1 MKQFKIIISIVI
13 LVVSLFL
20 LISQLF
26 TPQPLRIILETG
38 QEVVTQTSEY
48 FSISQV
54 LILVI
59 ASFLTG
65 STAIYLYFKSETDEF
80 LKSFI
85 QKKSVEN
92 KYEMVIPLLKG
103 DEKRVFQEIMDA
115 KGEMLQNALVLKTGM
130 TKVKMTRALA
140 SLEGKNLIAKER
152 HGLTNRIK
160 LK

>member
-1 MKQFKIIISIVI
+1 MKQFKVILSIVI
-13 LVVSLFL
+13 LVVSLFM
-20 LISQLF
+20 IINQLF
-26 TPQPLRIILETG
+26 TPQPIQIILETG
-38 QEVVTQTSEY
+38 QEVVSQTSEY

-54 LILVI
+54 LILVM

-65 STAIYLYFKSETDEF
+65 STAIYLYFKSETEEF
-80 LKSFI
+80 LNSLI
-85 QKKSVEN
+85 QKKKVEN

-103 DEKRVFQEIMDA
+103 DEKRVFQEVIDA

-140 SLEGKNLIAKER
+140 SLGSKNLIIKER

>member
-1 MKQFKIIISIVI
+1 MKQFKVIISIVI
-13 LVVSLFL
+13 LAVSLFL
-20 LISQLF
+20 VISQLF
-26 TPQPLRIILETG
+26 TPQPLQIILETG

-48 FSISQV
+48 FSIFQV

-65 STAIYLYFKSETDEF
+65 STAIYLYFMSEADEF
-80 LKSFI
+80 LKSLS
-85 QKKSVEN
+85 QKKNVEN

-103 DEKRVFQEIMDA
+103 DEKKVFQEIIDA
-115 KGEMLQNALVLKTGM
+115 KGEMLQNALVLKTSM
-130 TKVKMTRALA
+130 TKVRVTRALA
-140 SLEGKNLIAKER
+140 GLQSKNLIVKER